1 VQTGEYTG
9 SADLDVRQIILLK
22 FCWRQQRAGSIYHNW
37 HSIFPDLLDLI
48 NANHY
53 NNVSPCESNQEPQ
66 YLLEAVRSAA
76 ENELRGVE
84 RSSLVDTPAS
94 QL

>member
-9 SADLDVRQIILLK
+9 SADLNVRQITSLK

-37 HSIFPDLLDLI
+37 HSIFPNLLDVI

-53 NNVSPCESNQEPQ
+53 NSGSPCESNQEPQ
-66 YLLEAVRSAA
+66 YLLEAVGSAA
-76 ENELRGVE
+76 GNELRGVE
-84 RSSLVDTPAS
+84 RSSLVDTPAF